1 LHLGARAMHYDL
13 IIIGMG
19 LSGLMAAKTAVDAG
33 KKVLLVGK
41 GMGSLVLFSNTIDVL
56 GNLPPRMKL
65 GDHLAQWAQDHP
77 EHPYGKVGV
86 EHILGALISFSSL
99 FTRSYT
105 FESPGDENCDIL
117 TATGTFRSTYLVPN
131 TMISGISLKK
141 GETLFVGFQG
151 FKDFYA
157 NYLAHPLSCRAITLS
172 PSGSSHGEMTATA
185 IARLLE
191 KDPVR
196 KRIGEEVKAQ
206 LRGETRVG
214 FPALLGLNDPLTIK
228 GDLESL
234 IGTEV
239 FEIPTLPPSIPG
251 KRIFDTFRDWLLRR
265 GVTFLMGYPVSKIV
279 LKGKRCDG
287 IHVSHPPIANVYTAD
302 RFILATGRF
311 LGGGLVADETGISEP
326 LYGLFVSQ
334 PSSRLDWFGR
344 SFFDNHPIHY
354 AGVVTDS
361 SLRPIDERGERV
373 LENVWVAG
381 SMLSHHNLIK
391 EKSREGIEISTG
403 SMAALEALKT

>member
-1 LHLGARAMHYDL
+1 MHYDL
-13 IIIGMG
+13 IIIGTG

-41 GMGSLVLFSNTIDVL
+41 GMGALALFSNTIDVL
-56 GNLPPRMKL
+56 GTLPARTKL
-65 GDHLAQWAQDHP
+65 AEGLSRWVQDHP

-99 FTRSYT
+99 FTRPYAFVSQ
-105 FESPGDENCDIL
+105 GDQNSDIL

-131 TMISGISLKK
+131 TMLSGTSLRQ
-141 GETLFVGFQG
+141 GEILFVGFKG

-157 NYLAHPLSCRAITLS
+157 NYLAHPLNCRAITLS
-172 PSGSSHGEMTATA
+172 LSGSSHGELTATA

-191 KDPVR
+191 KDSIR
-196 KRIGEEVKAQ
+196 KRIGEEVKKQ
-206 LRGETRVG
+206 LRGEVRVG
-214 FPALLGLNDPLTIK
+214 FPALLGLNDPWAIK
-228 GDLESL
+228 GDFENL

-251 KRIFDTFRDWLLRR
+251 KRIFSTFRDWLLRK
-265 GVTFLMGYPVSKIV
+265 GVSFLMGYPVSKVV
-279 LKGKRCDG
+279 LKGKRCEG
-287 IHVSHPPIANVYTAD
+287 IHVSHPPVANVHTAD

-311 LGGGLVADETGISEP
+311 LGGGLVADEMRIHEP
-326 LYGLFVSQ
+326 LFSLPVSQ
-334 PSSRLDWFGR
+334 PSSRLEWFGR
-344 SFFDNHPIHY
+344 SFFDDHPIHY

-361 SLRPIDERGERV
+361 SLRPVDERGERI
-373 LENVWVAG
+373 LENVWIAG
-381 SMLSHHNLIK
+381 SMLSHHHLIK

-403 SMAALEALKT
+403 YMAAKEALKT

>member
-1 LHLGARAMHYDL
+1 MHYDI

-41 GMGSLVLFSNTIDVL
+41 GIGALALFSNTIDVL
-56 GNLPPRMKL
+56 GTLPAGTKL
-65 GDHLAQWAQDHP
+65 AEGLSRWVQGHP

-86 EHILGALISFSSL
+86 DPILGALSSFSSL
-99 FTRSYT
+99 FTRPYT
-105 FESPGDENCDIL
+105 FVSQGDENSDIL

-131 TMISGISLKK
+131 TMLSGTSLRK
-141 GETLFVGFQG
+141 GEVLFVGFKG

-157 NYLAHPLSCRAITLS
+157 NYLAHPLGCRAISLS
-172 PSGSSHGEMTATA
+172 LSGSSYGELTATA

-191 KDPVR
+191 KDSIR
-196 KRIGEEVKAQ
+196 KRIGEEVKGQ
-206 LRGETRVG
+206 LKGEVCVG
-214 FPALLGLNDPLTIK
+214 FPALLGLNDPLSIK

-234 IGTEV
+234 IGAEV
-239 FEIPTLPPSIPG
+239 FEVPTLPPSIPG
-251 KRIFDTFRDWLLRR
+251 KRIFSTFREGLLRK
-265 GVTFLMGYPVSKIV
+265 GVSFLMGYPVSKIV
-279 LKGKRCDG
+279 LKGKRCEG
-287 IHVSHPPIANVYTAD
+287 IQVSHPPVAQVHTAD

-311 LGGGLVADETGISEP
+311 LGGGLVADEMRIHEP
-326 LYGLFVSQ
+326 LFSLFLSQ
-334 PSSRLDWFGR
+334 PSSRHDWFGR
-344 SFFDNHPIHY
+344 SFFDDHPIHY

-361 SLRPIDERGERV
+361 FLRPVDEQGERI

-403 SMAALEALKT
+403 YVAALEALKT